1 MRTSL
6 PILATA
12 ATAFL
17 GAGAINLKHPRRDAA
32 PRVVQH
38 DIQRRDIADPLRRD
52 QNRLRK
58 RQSDKTVRVALD
70 NEETLYF
77 MNVTIGTPE
86 QELQLHLD
94 TGSSDLWVNVDNSKL
109 CMEREDPCS
118 ASGTYNANASS
129 SYSYIDSTFNIS
141 YVDGSGSVGDY
152 VSDTVRFG
160 GITLEEQQFGVGY
173 VSSST
178 EGILGIGYPIN
189 EVAVAYNGGNP
200 YPNVPWNLVKHG
212 EISSNAY
219 SLWLN
224 DLSASTG
231 SILFGGINTA
241 KFQGELQTLPIIP
254 ENGVYAEFVIAL
266 TDVGA
271 NGESGA
277 IAKDLAT
284 PVLLDSGSSLMYLPD
299 EIAYTIFDSV
309 DATYQEDQGA
319 AIVDCALR
327 WGTGTIDFTFSG
339 PTISVGLSEL
349 VITVGTEN
357 GEPICIIGI
366 LPAEDTTPVLGD
378 TFLRSAYVVYD
389 LDNHEISM
397 APTNFNATGDD
408 NIMEIGDGDD
418 PVPSAT
424 VVPNAVT
431 DIAVKTGGHV
441 NGGSPTG
448 IDGGD
453 GSGIFG
459 SSTTSSEALAVPK
472 ATSGYSAALIGALGV
487 AVYAL

>member
-1 MRTSL
+1 MRTSI
-6 PILATA
+6 PTIAAA

-17 GAGAINLKHPRRDAA
+17 GADAINLKHPRRDLS

-38 DIQRRDIADPLRRD
+38 DIRRRDVTDPLRRD
-52 QNRLRK
+52 QDRLRK
-58 RQSDKTVRVALD
+58 RQSSDKTVRVALD

-77 MNVTIGTPE
+77 MNVTLGTPE

-94 TGSSDLWVNVDNSKL
+94 TGSSDLWVNVDTSQL
-109 CMEREDPCS
+109 CSERDDPCS

-129 SYSYIDSTFNIS
+129 SYAYIDSTFNIS

-152 VSDTVRFG
+152 VSDTLKFG

-200 YPNVPWNLVKHG
+200 YPNVPWHLVQNG
-212 EISSNAY
+212 DINSNAY

-241 KFQGELQTLPIIP
+241 KFEGELQTIPIIP

-277 IAKDLAT
+277 IAKNIAV

-299 EIAYTIFDSV
+299 DIAYTIFDSV

-319 AIVDCALR
+319 AVVDCDLR
-327 WGTGTIDFTFSG
+327 WGTGSIDFTFSG
-339 PTISVGLSEL
+339 PKISVGLSEL
-349 VITVGTEN
+349 VITVGTEA
-357 GEPICIIGI
+357 GQPICILGV
-366 LPAEDTTPVLGD
+366 LPAEDSTPVLGD

-389 LDNHEISM
+389 LDNNEISL

-408 NIMEIGDGDD
+408 NILEISNGSD
-418 PVPSAT
+418 PIPSAT
-424 VVPNAVT
+424 VVPSPVT
-431 DIAVKTGGHV
+431 SVAGLQTGGHI
-441 NGGSPTG
+441 NGGGPSG

-453 GSGIFG
+453 GFG
-459 SSTTSSEALAVPK
+459 SGTSSSEALAAPT